1 MTDQHG
7 EPRPPVTMSIMGG
20 LGNQLFQFATGLEVA
35 KRQQTELVLDL
46 SWFQQSWRRKG
57 AGLELRPYE
66 LGGIAAGVAHRR
78 GPSATWSQALQHAQ
92 AVALRRLPRFQNG
105 PLARFVYE
113 SDATFDPRVL
123 NAPRGAWLSG
133 YFASWRYFPTVAD
146 EVRHR
151 FRDSVRHSEWAT
163 SVGGEVQSQG
173 ALGVHV
179 RRGDYLRLKSTYG
192 HVAPVFYQR
201 AVHILR
207 ELGAHGPIWLFS
219 DEPEE
224 AAEWLASR
232 LKVDRVVKP
241 PAESSPAESMAAL
254 SATTALVI
262 ANSTF
267 SWWAGFLNDAPS
279 RYVLAPRPVWADVRS
294 REPRDAL
301 LPTWLTVD
309 CRDLNG

>member
-1 MTDQHG
+1 
-7 EPRPPVTMSIMGG
+7 MSIMGG

-35 KRQQTELVLDL
+35 KRQQTDLVLDL
-46 SWFQQSWRRKG
+46 SWFEQSWRRKG

-66 LGGIAAGVAHRR
+66 LSTIAAGVPHRR
-78 GPSATWSQALQHAQ
+78 VPSTAWTQALGHAQ
-92 AVALRRLPRFQNG
+92 AVVLRRLPRLQHG
-105 PLARFVYE
+105 PLAKFVYE
-113 SDATFDPRVL
+113 SDATFDPSVL

-151 FRDSVRHSEWAT
+151 FRDSVRDSEWARA
-163 SVGGEVQSQG
+163 VGDAAQSQG

-192 HVAPVFYQR
+192 HVAPVYYQR
-201 AVHILR
+201 AIHTLR
-207 ELGAHGPIWLFS
+207 DLGARGPIWLFS

-224 AAEWLASR
+224 AAEWLASHLR
-232 LKVDRVVKP
+232 VDRVVKP
-241 PAESSPAESMAAL
+241 PAGSSPAESMAAL
-254 SATTALVI
+254 SAVTSLVI

-279 RYVLAPRPVWADVRS
+279 RYVIAPRPVWADPRS

-301 LPTWLTVD
+301 LPTWLTID